1 MQLEVSNLVFYGQH
15 AVESLLTKE
24 HKVLKEVALR
34 EGGGGR
40 LERELELKNFRDRE
54 RERER
59 MGGRGRIMMCPTC

>member
-34 EGGGGR
+34 GGGGGGGGG
-40 LERELELKNFRDRE
+40 EARE
-54 RERER
+54 R
-59 MGGRGRIMMCPTC
+59 TWTQKL